1 MPFIEIN
8 GTKLF
13 YETFGDDHPG
23 HAPIVLIHGSTN
35 TGRSDWSLVAPLLGR
50 EYRVIVP
57 DCRGHGQSPNPN
69 MTYSFKEMADD
80 TAALVK
86 AMGYPHAHIIGHS
99 NGGNVALV
107 TLLEHPEIVQTA
119 IPQAANAWVSPDLIE
134 KEPRLFDPERVRR
147 ERPDWMNEMIT
158 LHSSVHGRDYW
169 RTLLQLTVKEIIS
182 EPNYTPEDLG
192 KVRRPTLVIQGQN
205 DPVNAPY
212 KHAQFI
218 AQHIPEAELWI
229 PPGIAHNVHLDI
241 LFEWVEK
248 VLDFLK
254 RRGDD
259 DNDALYRLGWQRFR
273 DKRLSIFDVRAE
285 RMPDQMGQ
293 VSALGGQ
300 ELVPPAGKITLRG
313 QVSLVEQR
321 RAIQELFAGKAIDDQ
336 VKVLL
341 DEKAPWALI
350 KRGVTDLR
358 EEPRD
363 LAGSLSQALS
373 GEMVRILDNQD
384 GWCKVRLEY
393 DGYLGW
399 VPENA
404 LYRCMGEDAR
414 AYHAQC
420 NAVVVAERLD
430 GSLSADGGEGGE
442 AGKLPFGVKVRVIK
456 RQAGRAAL
464 EMPDGTTW
472 WVAESG
478 LLNSNE
484 RPSPDS
490 GGIASTLRL
499 FRRFVGIPYLWGGRS
514 TFGFDCSG
522 LAQTFLGFMGV
533 SAPRDA
539 DQLYGA
545 SRLVEGNPQPGDL
558 LFFGGE
564 IDENL
569 VGVNVTPSERY
580 ITHVA
585 ISLGGSDILH
595 ATAFTWSVTYE
606 SIDPA
611 SPLYRPWLHKH
622 LVKVG
627 RLP

>member
-1 MPFIEIN
+1 MPFIEVN

-13 YETFGDDHPG
+13 YETFGEDHPG
-23 HAPIVLIHGSTN
+23 RAPIVLIHGSTN

-57 DCRGHGQSPNPN
+57 DCRGHGLSPNLN

-86 AMGYPHAHIIGHS
+86 ALGYPRAHIIGHS

-107 TLLEHPEIVQTA
+107 TLVEHPEIVQTA

-134 KEPRLFDPERVRR
+134 KEPRLFAPERVRR
-147 ERPDWMNEMIT
+147 ERPEWMNEMIA
-158 LHSSVHGRDYW
+158 LHSSVHGTDYW
-169 RTLLQLTVKEIIS
+169 RILLQLTVKEIIS

-192 KVRRPTLVIQGQN
+192 KVSRPTLAIQGQN
-205 DPVNAPY
+205 DSVNAPY
-212 KHAQFI
+212 QHAQFI
-218 AQHIPEAELWI
+218 AQHIPEAELWV
-229 PPGIAHNVHLDI
+229 PPGIGHNVHLDI
-241 LFEWVEK
+241 LYEWVER
-248 VLDFLK
+248 VLGFLK

-259 DNDALYRLGWQRFR
+259 DNDALYRVGWQRFR
-273 DKRLSIFDVRAE
+273 DKRVSIFEVHAE
-285 RMPDQMGQ
+285 RMPDQI
-293 VSALGGQ
+293 AQ
-300 ELVPPAGKITLRG
+300 EHATPGGKITLRG
-313 QVSLVEQR
+313 QVLVAEQH

-341 DEKAPWALI
+341 DENTPWALI
-350 KRGVTDLR
+350 KRGLTNIR
-358 EEPRD
+358 KEPRN
-363 LAGSLSQALS
+363 LAELVSQALS
-373 GEMVRILDNQD
+373 GEMVRILDNQE

-393 DGYLGW
+393 DGYIGW
-399 VPENA
+399 VQENA
-404 LYRCMGEDAR
+404 LYRCTGEDAR
-414 AYHAQC
+414 AYQTQC
-420 NAVVVAERLD
+420 NAVVVAERLE

-442 AGKLPFGVKVRVIK
+442 AGKLPFGVSVRVVK
-456 RQAGRAAL
+456 RQAGMAAL
-464 EMPDGTTW
+464 ELPDGTIW
-472 WVAESG
+472 WVAETG
-478 LLNSNE
+478 LLILDE

-490 GGIASTLRL
+490 GGIESTLRL

-522 LAQTFLGFMGV
+522 LVQTFLRYMGV

-539 DQLYGA
+539 DQQYTA
-545 SRLVEGNPQPGDL
+545 SRPVEGNPEPGDL

-564 IDENL
+564 TDEKL
-569 VGVNVTPSERY
+569 AGVNVTPPERF

-595 ATAFTWSVTYE
+595 ATAYTWSVTYE
-606 SIDPA
+606 SIDPH
-611 SPLYRPWLHKH
+611 SPLYRPWLHQH